1 VIDQARLAFIET
13 NTDESNPAQAYAK
26 EWAQQV
32 SELHERANTLW
43 LCARA
48 FHGVNDFEWRDKAIA
63 DHNEVMAEIDALNR
77 KLGDFKSR
85 LHGAP
90 ERMQ

>member
-1 VIDQARLAFIET
+1 VIDQALLDFIAA
-13 NTDESNPAQAYAK
+13 NTDQSNPAQVYAK

-32 SELHERANTLW
+32 RELHELANALR

-48 FHGVNDFEWRDKAIA
+48 FHGVNDFEWRNKTIA

-77 KLGDFKSR
+77 KLEDFKSR
-85 LHGAP
+85 LHAVP